1 MRRVDTAHAYYQRAL
16 AYYREVGD
24 HAGQGRLLTNIG
36 GLMAGQ
42 GRHREGAAVLEQA
55 VEVMRATED
64 PVLDVPLVNLAK
76 ALCFLDELTSARTFA
91 EQALALRIKA
101 GNRGGA
107 SGALEVLALVEYK
120 LGRQAEALELLERT
134 LAIRRELKDRRGVA
148 EATFAMSTI
157 CDALDRHEHAEELRS
172 RAVAI
177 FREIGDP
184 QAELA
189 AAAGGTQGWMP
200 GSLFWGREKQGS
212 GGGGEA

>member
-1 MRRVDTAHAYYQRAL
+1 MQTTD
-16 AYYREVGD
+16 
-24 HAGQGRLLTNIG
+24 
-36 GLMAGQ
+36 
-42 GRHREGAAVLEQA
+42 
-55 VEVMRATED
+55 D

-76 ALCFLDELTSARTFA
+76 VLCFLHELTSARTFA
-91 EQALALRIKA
+91 EQALKLRVEA

-120 LGRQAEALELLERT
+120 LGRQAESLELLERT

-148 EATFAMSTI
+148 EATFAMSTV
-157 CDALDRHEHAEELRS
+157 CEALDRHEHAEELRS

-189 AAAGGTQGWMP
+189 A
-200 GSLFWGREKQGS
+200 S
-212 GGGGEA
+212 GGSRPDCP